1 MRNVRMLG
9 MILARLIKPLMNQ
22 RGAVGDQ
29 GDHPADGIARDEN
42 GFIPG
47 TTFKTVEELA
57 RGFQE
62 TKADHGRISNEYGN
76 LKKDHDS
83 LKSQAQTLAETLKET
98 LAKGKKG
105 DQAEPVTDFDKEIIS
120 AQAELKKL
128 DPMSDDFTEK
138 QADLIARITDAKA
151 SKVKDSV
158 LKTAGE
164 LFQNELK
171 SRDAK
176 MSQKQFLDE
185 NPTFNTP
192 EMQSRIQDFLTKDKT
207 GMHDNMSAYFALQR
221 SDLMA
226 EREAIVKENE
236 EMRKALNLQ
245 KGKDSTGKVIVKGQ
259 SPGAVTNFKKATGKD
274 LDNGMMEALQRARG
288 EV

>member
-1 MRNVRMLG
+1 MEENANNVEL
-9 MILARLIKPLMNQ
+9 
-22 RGAVGDQ
+22 
-29 GDHPADGIARDEN
+29 DEN

-47 TTFKTVEELA
+47 TSYKSVQDLIKGHGELKGKFDA
-57 RGFQE
+57 QGNE
-62 TKADHGRISNEYGN
+62 IGR
-76 LKKDHDS
+76 LKG
-83 LKSQAQTLAETLKET
+83 QAQTLAETLKET
-98 LAKGKKG
+98 LTRGK
-105 DQAEPVTDFDKEIIS
+105 QQEPAEVAGPDYDKELMT

-138 QADLIARITDAKA
+138 QADLIARITDAKT
-151 SKVKDSV
+151 SKVKDTV

-164 LFQNELK
+164 LFQKELK

-221 SDLMA
+221 TDLLA
-226 EREAIVKENE
+226 EREAISKENE

-259 SPGAVTNFKKATGKD
+259 SPGQTTNFKKATGKD
-274 LDNGMMEALQRARG
+274 LDNGMMEALQRARD

>member
-29 GDHPADGIARDEN
+29 GDPPADGIARDEN

-76 LKKDHDS
+76 LKKDHDG

-128 DPMSDDFTEK
+128 DPMMDDFAER
-138 QADLIARITDAKA
+138 QADLINRITDLKSEKVKSSVMSEA
-151 SKVKDSV
+151 SK
-158 LKTAGE
+158 
-164 LFQNELK
+164 LFQRELQD
-171 SRDAK
+171 RDIK
-176 MSQKQFLDE
+176 TSQKEFLRA

-192 EMQSRIQDFLTKDKT
+192 EMQARIDDFLAKDAT
-207 GMHDNMSAYFALQR
+207 GMHDKMSAFAELKASDAELR
-221 SDLMA
+221 ASDLEKKNA
-226 EREAIVKENE
+226 E
-236 EMRKALNLQ
+236 MMKALELQ
-245 KGKDSTGKVIVKGQ
+245 AGKDSTGKVIVKGQ
-259 SPGAVTNFKKATGKD
+259 SPGQVTSKTILTGKD
-274 LDNGMMEALQRARG
+274 RDAAMAAALAKL
-288 EV
+288 

>member
-1 MRNVRMLG
+1 MEQNEV
-9 MILARLIKPLMNQ
+9 N
-22 RGAVGDQ
+22 
-29 GDHPADGIARDEN
+29 DGIARDEN

-47 TTFKTVEELA
+47 TTYKNVQDLIKGHSE
-57 RGFQE
+57 
-62 TKADHGRISNEYGN
+62 
-76 LKKDHDS
+76 
-83 LKSQAQTLAETLKET
+83 LKSKFDAQGNEIGQLRGQAQTLAETLKET
-98 LAKGKKG
+98 LTKGKQDAAALKPNAP
-105 DQAEPVTDFDKEIIS
+105 DYDKELMT

-138 QADLIARITDAKA
+138 QADLISRITDMKA
-151 SKVKDSV
+151 AKVKDSV

-164 LFQNELK
+164 LFQKELQ

-192 EMQSRIQDFLTKDKT
+192 EMQARIQDFLTKDKT
-207 GMHDNMSAYFALQR
+207 GMHDNMSAYFALQAQ
-221 SDLMA
+221 DVA
-226 EREAIVKENE
+226 TEREQIAKENE

-259 SPGAVTNFKKATGKD
+259 SPGQTTNFKKATGKD
-274 LDNGMMEALQRARG
+274 LDAGMMEALMKARG